1 MTSEWLIIL
10 CIVNKGWRL
19 ILGVSGLWRDI
30 LFNRYIVI
38 LIAFVLVGRDV
49 SLLYV
54 SPWWRRVSL
63 LVGQGEDP
71 SDWFS
76 NNIVKKVYSNP
87 LTKFWSD
94 PWVGLI
100 PLKVRFSWLL
110 SNLRAEIMF
119 YRGGG

>member
-1 MTSEWLIIL
+1 MTSGWLIIL
-10 CIVNKGWRL
+10 CIVNEGWRL
-19 ILGVSGLWRDI
+19 ILGVSGLWQYI
-30 LFNRYIVI
+30 LFDRYVVI
-38 LIAFVLVGRDV
+38 LIAFILVGRDV

-54 SPWWRRVSL
+54 SPWWNRVSL
-63 LVGQGEDP
+63 LFGQGEDP

-76 NNIVKKVYSNP
+76 NNIVKKVDSNP

-110 SNLRAEIMF
+110 SIFEQK
-119 YRGGG
+119 